1 MCVHSLQLVCRF
13 SGINHTQLRHVSWVN
28 SNSTSRQKSPDSI
41 LGHIR
46 GKVTWAL
53 WSDCCN
59 TGWHSCQLSGS
70 RICCRCIKRCIP
82 MMQTGG
88 NNTVC
93 WYSILPWLST
103 VGHTGCYHCLT
114 ITNLRLSPADDS
126 SYTPA
131 AIAHENICVCA
142 SVHMCV
148 LMCVCT
154 CLHTCMCPCVCLPA
168 EMCIFLQSNTYVQAD
183 VSLCLTH
190 NLAARQSMFPHS
202 RAID

>member
-103 VGHTGCYHCLT
+103 VGHTGCYHYHKSE
-114 ITNLRLSPADDS
+114 IVS
-126 SYTPA
+126 SWWFIIHSCCDCPWK
-131 AIAHENICVCA
+131 HLCVCKCA
-142 SVHMCV
+142 YVCVDVCVYMFTHMHVPMCMSPCWNVHISS
-148 LMCVCT
+148 
-154 CLHTCMCPCVCLPA
+154 
-168 EMCIFLQSNTYVQAD
+168 E
-183 VSLCLTH
+183 
-190 NLAARQSMFPHS
+190 
-202 RAID
+202 